1 MYNARIIETDKKETT
16 YKGETDIHQK
26 KICSCLQEF
35 INDRIEARRVLETF
49 LIIRIWPQL

>member
-49 LIIRIWPQL
+49 LIIRI